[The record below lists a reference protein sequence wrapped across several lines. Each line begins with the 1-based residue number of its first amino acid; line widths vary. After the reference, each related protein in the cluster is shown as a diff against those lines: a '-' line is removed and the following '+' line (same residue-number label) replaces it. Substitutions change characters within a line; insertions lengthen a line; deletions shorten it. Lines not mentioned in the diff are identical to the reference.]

1 MNRSEFLA
9 ELKKG
14 LSSLPEKEA
23 AERISFYSEMIDDRI
38 EEGLTEEEAVSEVGS
53 VYEIIGQAVTEA
65 PEGKTDKKRKLKA
78 WEIVLLILG
87 SPIWIS
93 LAAAAVVVAVS
104 LYLSLWAVIISFW
117 AVFGALVG
125 SGFGGIIGGIVLCA
139 VGKGLN
145 GVALIGGGICC
156 VGLAIFVFFG
166 GKAVS
171 KLTVLLTKNFIR
183 WLKSRIVGREVKY
196 E

>member
-78 WEIVLLILG
+78 WEIVL
-87 SPIWIS
+87 
-93 LAAAAVVVAVS
+93 
-104 LYLSLWAVIISFW
+104 
-117 AVFGALVG
+117 
-125 SGFGGIIGGIVLCA
+125 CA
-139 VGKGLN
+139 VGKGLK
-145 GVALIGGGICC
+145 GAALIGGGICC

-166 GKAVS
+166 CKAVS